1 MIQSVFCHWPYF
13 PMTKKDLQTI
23 IPVVIFVISVLVIT
37 PTGFIFN
44 SMRTRIRNNHDDITD
59 LSDKVYQKYMTR
71 EEMDRVFERLDIL
84 EKRIYEIPR

>member
-1 MIQSVFCHWPYF
+1 
-13 PMTKKDLQTI
+13 MTKKDLQTI